1 MTYAFVPPARKAR
14 TVFGFKMPDFFTRSA
29 KEPYEY
35 GERGR
40 KTAADETKVLQAG
53 RRGAAA
59 VLLIRNNNHR
69 KAKDG
74 RKANLLR
81 IYRMRKD

>member
-14 TVFGFKMPDFFTRSA
+14 TVFGFKMPEFFKQSA
-29 KEPYEY
+29 KEPTSY

-40 KTAADETKVLQAG
+40 RPAADESKVIQSA
-53 RRGAAA
+53 RRGGVALI
-59 VLLIRNNNHR
+59 LLRNNNHR

-74 RKANLLR
+74 RRANLDR
-81 IYRMRKD
+81 IYRERH